1 MALSQKQ
8 RDERTSL
15 RRSKAQEEE
24 LRLRVRPGTR
34 QALADLMEWAGIE
47 EQGEALTL
55 MIHHIQALGRD
66 GVIRFL
72 CSRPVLDI
80 TKTWRRSRAAR

>member
-1 MALSQKQ
+1 MAAKTGTQ
-8 RDERTSL
+8 RSAKCAEKRI
-15 RRSKAQEEE
+15 AANEEE

-34 QALADLMEWAGIE
+34 QALAELMEWAKID
-47 EQGEALTL
+47 EQAEALTW

-72 CSRPVLDI
+72 
-80 TKTWRRSRAAR
+80 